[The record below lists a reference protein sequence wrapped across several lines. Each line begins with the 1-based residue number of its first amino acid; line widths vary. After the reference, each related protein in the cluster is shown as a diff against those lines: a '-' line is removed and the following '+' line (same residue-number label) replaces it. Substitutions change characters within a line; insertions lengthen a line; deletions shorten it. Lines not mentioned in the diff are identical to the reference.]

1 MALLSLPILQG
12 LEHSCVVITKMP
24 RFGIRALFFGSY
36 HESHHPQHLHDPIS
50 NHGRSLAAPPSP
62 SYYLGR
68 SSSVTCSPSRQTF
81 SATMMD
87 ENIVLTE
94 SIIKR
99 WDPSTNL
106 EARMTSLFRSDKREA
121 GLLLRA
127 VADLQR
133 AMLFFSSDE
142 LAGDPAVRSR
152 ALVRAQ
158 ALMQAAIR
166 RLELELELL
175 LSSSPDPLE
184 SISARTSSSSGNDE
198 LSDEEKISSASDAV
212 PAANDLRAISE
223 AMIAAG
229 YGKEYVR
236 IYKTHRKSIVDEGL
250 YRLGFERLSSSQIQ
264 KLDWD
269 ILELKIKS
277 WLRATGPAIQTL
289 FSGELTLA
297 EHVFSGSNS
306 ILESCFADITRDA
319 ATALLSFPDSIA
331 KTKSTPEKLFRI
343 LDLYDT
349 ISTLLPSIKSLF
361 SLEST
366 TSVLSQTLTSL
377 QKLEE
382 TANSLLA
389 DFEALIQKDASR
401 SAVSG
406 GGVHPLTRYV
416 INYLVFLGDY
426 KLPLANILA
435 NSNPSSPQDPGLEES
450 SLSSPMAKRISWLVF
465 VLLCK
470 LDGKAEAYKHV
481 GQSYLFLA
489 NNLHYIV
496 NKINESELK
505 EILGDEWL
513 QRRSA
518 KVRHYMGNYERLVW
532 ATVAAA
538 IPAVGVATAAEAGE
552 SMKAFN
558 AAFEEASRNQGEW
571 VVVDKTA
578 RDEVRASAV
587 RMVVPAYRGF
597 YWRCRELLGGS
608 AGSAVVRYSPE
619 DVRNRIEELVS
630 ISPGSSPSLG
640 SGSGSGLGSGS
651 GSSWASGSGSK
662 LSFCW
667 RSDRK

>member
-1 MALLSLPILQG
+1 
-12 LEHSCVVITKMP
+12 
-24 RFGIRALFFGSY
+24 
-36 HESHHPQHLHDPIS
+36 
-50 NHGRSLAAPPSP
+50 
-62 SYYLGR
+62 
-68 SSSVTCSPSRQTF
+68 
-81 SATMMD
+81 MMD
-87 ENIVLTE
+87 ENIGLTE
-94 SIIKR
+94 SIIMR

-127 VADLQR
+127 VGDLQR

-152 ALVRAQ
+152 NLVRAQ

-166 RLELELELL
+166 RLEHELDLL

-212 PAANDLRAISE
+212 PAADDLRAISE

-236 IYKTHRKSIVDEGL
+236 IYKTRRKSIVDEGL

-277 WLRATGPAIQTL
+277 WLRGTGPAIQTL
-289 FSGELTLA
+289 FSSELTLA

-349 ISTLLPSIKSLF
+349 ISTLLPSIKTLF
-361 SLEST
+361 SFEST

-389 DFEALIQKDASR
+389 DFESLIQKDASR
-401 SAVSG
+401 SAISG

-416 INYLVFLGDY
+416 INYLIFLGDY

-435 NSNPSSPQDPGLEES
+435 NSNPSSPQEPDPEES

-470 LDGKAEAYKHV
+470 LDSKAETYKHV

-496 NKINESELK
+496 NKISESELK

-513 QRRSA
+513 QRHSA

-538 IPAVGVATAAEAGE
+538 IPAVGVATAEEAGE

-558 AAFEEASRNQGEW
+558 AAFEEASLNQGEW

-608 AGSAVVRYSPE
+608 AGSAAVRYSPE

-630 ISPGSSPSLG
+630 ISPGSGLGCSPSLG
-640 SGSGSGLGSGS
+640 SGSGSGSC
-651 GSSWASGSGSK
+651 WASGPGSK

-667 RSDRK
+667 RSDTK

>member
-1 MALLSLPILQG
+1 
-12 LEHSCVVITKMP
+12 MP
-24 RFGIRALFFGSY
+24 RLGLRALFLRSH

-50 NHGRSLAAPPSP
+50 NHGRSLTAPPSP
-62 SYYLGR
+62 SYYPDR
-68 SSSVTCSPSRQTF
+68 SSSVTRSPSRQTF

-87 ENIVLTE
+87 ENIALTE
-94 SIIKR
+94 SIITK
-99 WDPSTNL
+99 WDPNTNL
-106 EARMTSLFRSDKREA
+106 NVRMTSLFRSDKREA

-133 AMLFFSSDE
+133 AMLFFSADE

-166 RLELELELL
+166 RLELEVDLL

-184 SISARTSSSSGNDE
+184 SISARSSSSSGNDE

-212 PAANDLRAISE
+212 PAADDLRAISE

-236 IYKTHRKSIVDEGL
+236 IYKTRRRSIVDEGL
-250 YRLGFERLSSSQIQ
+250 YRLGFERLSSSQVQ

-277 WLRATGPAIQTL
+277 WLHAIGPAIQTL
-289 FSGELTLA
+289 FSGERALA
-297 EHVFSGSNS
+297 EHVFSGSDS

-331 KTKSTPEKLFRI
+331 KIKSSPEKLFRI

-361 SLEST
+361 SFEST
-366 TSVLSQTLTSL
+366 TGVLSQTLTSL
-377 QKLEE
+377 QKLED
-382 TANSLLA
+382 AAKSLLA
-389 DFEALIQKDASR
+389 DFEAVIQKDGSR
-401 SAVSG
+401 SAVAG

-416 INYLVFLGDY
+416 INNLVFLGDY
-426 KLPLANILA
+426 KLPLASILS
-435 NSNPSSPQDPGLEES
+435 NSDPAPQEADPEES

-481 GQSYLFLA
+481 GQSYLFLV
-489 NNLHYIV
+489 NNIHYIV
-496 NKINESELK
+496 NKISESELK

-513 QRRSA
+513 QRHSA
-518 KVRHYMGNYERLVW
+518 KARHYMGHYERLVW

-587 RMVVPAYRGF
+587 RMVVPAYRGL
-597 YWRCRELLGGS
+597 YWRCRELLRGG
-608 AGSAVVRYSPE
+608 AASAVVRYSPD

-630 ISPGSSPSLG
+630 ISPGSGLGSSPSLG
-640 SGSGSGLGSGS
+640 SGSGSGLSSASGS
-651 GSSWASGSGSK
+651 GLGSK

-667 RSDRK
+667 RSGRK